1 MRTGKT
7 LPLRINHSAEHPG
20 DPLTYLPLH
29 LWKDPK
35 SSFASFWVGRW
46 VGLLLGKWSLSSPPW
61 FSPWTEL
68 FRVPECGSCSCWGSL
83 LAHGPRA
90 VATGDC
96 IHSVA
101 PSRLLWDCAPLNG
114 LLQKDPFHPFPF
126 HPHRRAYRL
135 GAMLFCP
142 QSPYKLMTRNS
153 SFMFIY

>member
-20 DPLTYLPLH
+20 CPLTYLPLH

-46 VGLLLGKWSLSSPPW
+46 VGLLLGKWSLSSPPR
-61 FSPWTEL
+61 FFPWTEL
-68 FRVPECGSCSCWGSL
+68 FRVPECGSSPCWGSL

-96 IHSVA
+96 IH
-101 PSRLLWDCAPLNG
+101 PIKAPLRLCTTQWSASG
-114 LLQKDPFHPFPF
+114 RSLPSIYLPPPQTYLLVTGYAFLPTKSLQADD
-126 HPHRRAYRL
+126 
-135 GAMLFCP
+135 
-142 QSPYKLMTRNS
+142 
-153 SFMFIY
+153 